1 MKQSVISISIQLN
14 VCCQESNIKLYF
26 KVYYEDILKDVFKID
41 HVTIL
46 NKKKTLSLQTCFDV
60 KRSEVKNVNI

>member
-26 KVYYEDILKDVFKID
+26 KIYYEDILKDVFKID